1 MKIPIFAHEN
11 NEKMNRKH
19 FYNLFCLC
27 IISTAY
33 ALPQRHWTVADG
45 LPTGEVQQI
54 VQLPNGQMLINCE
67 GVFCLSNGHDF
78 DPLPCDY
85 RLAFNL
91 PHYTNRYGQFWEA
104 DSILWLRDFYRIYR
118 FDARTYTFTKADENN
133 LKGALLQSILDNKAD
148 TPTPTTAGR
157 DSVATII
164 DSLHI
169 HNTTTATTDRQG
181 GLWIGTRYNGII
193 YLPPFRIKPIIHTN
207 NDTIIT
213 AARNASLRSGNTTF
227 IIQLPDNR
235 KLHCQQLCHLSYI
248 LPGQH
253 APIALNDKIPALK
266 NTGSWSEP
274 LTSSSNGSPSTHR
287 TEHSS
292 STPRPTHSHPSHTP
306 HT

>member
-1 MKIPIFAHEN
+1 MKIRIFAHEN
-11 NEKMNRKH
+11 NEKMNRRH

-118 FDARTYTFTKADENN
+118 FDARTYTFAKADENN

-148 TPTPTTAGR
+148 TPTPNTARRDSVATIIPTTARR

-181 GLWIGTRYNGII
+181 GLWIGTRNDGII
-193 YLPPFRIKPIIHTN
+193 YLSPRKEK
-207 NDTIIT
+207 IT
-213 AARNASLRSGNTTF
+213 
-227 IIQLPDNR
+227 QLPQDHR
-235 KLHCQQLCHLSYI
+235 LIGIARSYTDSKGRI
-248 LPGQH
+248 WRYRADGIECEEKGKTFLYD
-253 APIALNDKIPALK
+253 IRMLK
-266 NTGSWSEP
+266 GDIS
-274 LTSSSNGSPSTHR
+274 
-287 TEHSS
+287 
-292 STPRPTHSHPSHTP
+292 
-306 HT
+306 